1 MIVDIEAGY
10 IGIKE
15 LAARLAISTRSI
27 WRIIERGEL
36 SATRIGRRTLVAK
49 SEVAHWLAGR
59 QVETPTPG
67 GNTTNIH
74 HQFAVR

>member
-1 MIVDIEAGY
+1 MLVDIEAGY

-36 SATRIGRRTLVAK
+36 GVVRIGRRTLVAK
-49 SEVAHWLAGR
+49 GEVSKWLAGR
-59 QVETPTPG
+59 QVSPPG
-67 GNTTNIH
+67 HMTN
-74 HQFAVR
+74 AVRQLAPR